1 MKSYEKITNWLLTS
15 GLCILKKDDPNAG
28 GVYSFFD
35 NHSKSF
41 SFLYP
46 EITGYNISVMKF
58 LHSRKNSDNYL
69 DIAKLSG
76 SWLMNIQD
84 KYGVII
90 MGVGSDPKKSELAFS
105 FDNGICA
112 KGLLD
117 LFEMTK
123 DDKYKQ
129 YAKRLLD
136 WISTNCVDDDGT
148 IKPVMDLKSQKFVE
162 DSVWYMQ
169 KGCLHIKTAIPFLQ
183 YSSYDSSFKKIG
195 TKICDNF
202 TNFQNPDGSFSIHKS
217 SKIINLHTHCYALEG
232 LMYAYYFLKDIKYL
246 ESCKKGLDWMLHKIN
261 DDGSIYLWFNYKDK
275 SKACYPIAQVIRLMI
290 LMDALEKQNK
300 FKDIT
305 SRLVQFLLS
314 LQAANPDPRINGGFH
329 EEYYKSTFG
338 WKKRDRINS
347 WGTMFALQALIWFE
361 SYDTLSF
368 ENSMTYL
375 F

>member
-35 NHSKSF
+35 TQNQTF

-58 LHSRKNSDNYL
+58 LHTQENFNSYL

-90 MGVGSDPKKSELAFS
+90 MGVGSDQKKSELAFS

-129 YAKRLLD
+129 YAKRLLE
-136 WISTNCVDDDGT
+136 WISTNCIDDDGT

-169 KGCLHIKTAIPFLQ
+169 KGCLHIKTAMPFLQ

-195 TKICDNF
+195 ARICDNF
-202 TNFQNPDGSFSIHKS
+202 INFQNLDGSFSIHES
-217 SKIINLHTHCYALEG
+217 SKTINLHTHCYALEG
-232 LMYAYYFLKDIKYL
+232 LMYAYYSLNDARYL
-246 ESCKKGLDWMLHKIN
+246 ESCKKGLDWILHKIN
-261 DDGSIYLWFNYKDK
+261 DDGSVDLWFNYKDK

-290 LMDALEKQNK
+290 LMDALEKQSK
-300 FKDIT
+300 FKDAI
-305 SRLVQFLLS
+305 SHLVKFLLS
-314 LQAANPDPRINGGFH
+314 LQASNPDPRINGGFH
-329 EEYYKSTFG
+329 EEYYKSIFG

-361 SYDTLSF
+361 NYDILSF
-368 ENSMTYL
+368 DDSITYL